1 MTTPERTLEISPGA
15 FAEIA
20 HALRQPAYDEVF
32 GNRGAAHAAE
42 AGRIVMTGIVL
53 ALKKSA
59 DPSPADPK
67 PADPRPTDQGIAA
80 AEPDLGTPGL
90 GVGPLDS
97 GV

>member
-53 ALKKSA
+53 ALKK
-59 DPSPADPK
+59 PV
-67 PADPRPTDQGIAA
+67 DPRPTDQGIAA
-80 AEPDLGTPGL
+80 AQPDLGTPGL
-90 GVGPLDS
+90 GVA
-97 GV
+97 

>member
-59 DPSPADPK
+59 DPK
-67 PADPRPTDQGIAA
+67 PADQGIAA

>member
-53 ALKKSA
+53 ALKK
-59 DPSPADPK
+59 PADPK